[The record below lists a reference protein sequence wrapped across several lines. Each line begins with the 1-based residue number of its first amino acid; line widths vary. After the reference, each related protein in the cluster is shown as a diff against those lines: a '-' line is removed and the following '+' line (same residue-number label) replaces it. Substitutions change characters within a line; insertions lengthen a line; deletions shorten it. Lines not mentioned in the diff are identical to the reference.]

1 MAQTLTTTMHFATDP
16 AHAYAMVTN
25 SDYATARAEHTEG
38 TDVTVTVSGD
48 PAVVVSRRT
57 LPIPEELPSFAK
69 SLVGDGIVVE
79 ETHTWGEAA
88 ADGRR
93 VADVTLVFPS
103 MPVKVVGTMTL
114 APAGDGT
121 DVTLEVSI
129 TASMPMVGPVI
140 EQGVKAQIRSATQQ
154 EEAFAAT
161 WLTR

>member
-25 SDYATARAEHTEG
+25 ADYATARAEHTEG
-38 TDVTVTVSGD
+38 TGVTVSVTGD

-79 ETHTWGEAA
+79 ETHTWGAAA
-88 ADGRR
+88 ADGTR
-93 VADVTLVFPS
+93 VADLTLVFPS

-114 APAGDGT
+114 APSGAGT
-121 DVTLEVSI
+121 DVTMNVSI
-129 TASMPMVGPVI
+129 TANMPMVGPVI
-140 EQGVKAQIRSATQQ
+140 EQGVKAQIRSATAQ

-161 WLTR
+161 WLAR